1 MRTIRHYDENKEIQ
15 NQYYQTLQKIKD
27 EELLDWMVKQQ
38 LGPNRPALEAL
49 ALKWSAPLGWQFTAS
64 ITQRQTTPDHY
75 DMLLPYE
82 ALPSAGKDLSETADG
97 TLFEIIPGGK
107 FTTQYSRK
115 TILQATR
122 CCSYQELLDFTYYF
136 LALQESNLIPLS
148 LEPAWALCS
157 CGHPVKT
164 EGYHIEDGFCPVCD
178 KPIENFI
185 YLGDYYE
192 ESIKSPDGYFN
203 SEAEEEA

>member
-15 NQYYQTLQKIKD
+15 NQYYQTLQKMKD

-38 LGPNRPALEAL
+38 LGPNRSALEAL

-64 ITQRQTTPDHY
+64 ITQRQTTPEHY

-136 LALQESNLIPLS
+136 LALQESNLLKLS
-148 LEPAWALCS
+148 LEPGWDICQ
-157 CGHPVKT
+157 CGSPIRIQGT
-164 EGYHIEDGFCPVCD
+164 DPDQAYCQVCD
-178 KPIENFI
+178 RWIPHFMN
-185 YLGDYYE
+185 YGDYFE
-192 ESIKSPDGYFN
+192 ESIPN
-203 SEAEEEA
+203 PEEEEEA